1 MPLLPIIQ
9 ATNRSLEQIYE
20 EDERDQYTRRGGF
33 FLEIA
38 DPEDIL
44 TLKTI
49 GPALGRLGMMRYP
62 HDTTNYPIW
71 QGISMGDYAP
81 LGSQQIVIEYVL
93 RLNPKGKAYYD
104 ITRIFLRALKKKEET
119 QKN

>member
-1 MPLLPIIQ
+1 
-9 ATNRSLEQIYE
+9 
-20 EDERDQYTRRGGF
+20 
-33 FLEIA
+33 
-38 DPEDIL
+38 
-44 TLKTI
+44 
-49 GPALGRLGMMRYP
+49 MMRYP